1 MASRSNRAA
10 TPEMDYEDEYRKL
23 QVKFNDVK
31 KERADQDDKIKQL
44 STKLRKLEG
53 DFNSLTTRSVGS
65 VPMPS
70 KNKTDKEEANLIES
84 YMNENAKLKNQVASL
99 TEKNKQLM
107 EQIKKKGIYSHHIS
121 CFYSY

>member
-1 MASRSNRAA
+1 
-10 TPEMDYEDEYRKL
+10 
-23 QVKFNDVK
+23 
-31 KERADQDDKIKQL
+31 
-44 STKLRKLEG
+44 
-53 DFNSLTTRSVGS
+53 
-65 VPMPS
+65 MPS

-107 EQIKKKGIYSHHIS
+107 EQIKKKGIYSHHLS